1 MRLLLLPLA
10 LLLLPAPVQASNGPA
25 TVRVTG
31 RAGEVAHV
39 ALPSGAALGNAGSDT
54 AISAP
59 GAGWAG
65 VVMRREDRT
74 DLPPTYYRVELYEP
88 LLCPGRHCEPPSYFH
103 PTGGSDDG
111 KGHVVLT
118 PGTYAVTL
126 LGEPGTRVSVT
137 IAVRGGHGTVSL
149 TTKPQRGYA
158 ATAFVPTAD
167 AAVHGF
173 ATLQVSHEAR
183 ALQIAV
189 VAAVVSPVGSY
200 THEAC
205 VTSGGEESF
214 DSEPGGTTP
223 CYDFSGEDTLQYGGG
238 PLVNVGGSY
247 VAMPWMSAEGRA
259 FNEERLGVGVDATAS
274 GAFARVVGVGVML
287 LS

>member
-1 MRLLLLPLA
+1 MRRLLLPLA
-10 LLLLPAPVQASNGPA
+10 LLLLPAPVSAATGPA

-39 ALPSGAALGNAGSDT
+39 ALPAGAALGNAGSDT

-65 VVMRREDRT
+65 VAIRRDDKT

-88 LLCPGRHCEPPSYFH
+88 LLCPGRHCAPPSFFQ

-111 KGHVVLT
+111 KGNVVLT

-126 LGEPGTRVSVT
+126 LGEPGTKVSAT
-137 IAVRGGHGTVSL
+137 IAVRRGRGTVSL
-149 TTKPQRGYA
+149 AAKPQRGYVG
-158 ATAFVPTAD
+158 TAFLPEAD
-167 AAVHGF
+167 VALHGF
-173 ATLQVSHEAR
+173 TGLPVAR
-183 ALQIAV
+183 DAHALQIGV

-200 THEAC
+200 THELCITA
-205 VTSGGEESF
+205 GGGESF
-214 DSEPGGTTP
+214 DTEPGGTTP
-223 CYDFSGEDTLQYGGG
+223 CYDFVGEDILQYGGG

-247 VAMPWMSAEGRA
+247 VAMPWMSAQGPA
-259 FNEERLGVGVDATAS
+259 FHEERLGIGVDATAS
-274 GAFARVVGVGVML
+274 GAYARVVAVGVMIV
-287 LS
+287 S